1 MEEEILEAVSRNDE
15 AYEGDALE
23 DISWEENLDI
33 HRPNTATIADDHDD
47 GVRKKC
53 VFAEYAS
60 WHLYQID
67 AKVSSKM
74 FKKIKKFL

>member
-47 GVRKKC
+47 GVRKNKNVC
-53 VFAEYAS
+53 LQNMQVCTCIGLMQKS
-60 WHLYQID
+60 Q
-67 AKVSSKM
+67 AK
-74 FKKIKKFL
+74 

>member
-47 GVRKKC
+47 GVRKKNVC
-53 VFAEYAS
+53 LQNMQVGTCIRLMQKS
-60 WHLYQID
+60 Q
-67 AKVSSKM
+67 AKM
-74 FKKIKKFL
+74 IKKI